1 MFAGVQGLFAQ
12 CRPGGEVSAGQQGL
26 LARAVGGQALF
37 ELDLAADAAGVGG
50 QAGDVC
56 CRVRVVLFEGGD
68 DVLVGLPVVKA
79 I

>member
-1 MFAGVQGLFAQ
+1 
-12 CRPGGEVSAGQQGL
+12 

-37 ELDLAADAAGVGG
+37 ELDLAADTAGVGG